1 MALSHEIPDYMIP
14 SYFVQLEHIP
24 LTSNGKV
31 DRKALP
37 SPQEHMQKGTEYMAP
52 QNAVEQAIVA
62 AWEAVLGVQKVST
75 SDHFLNSGAIRLNVF
90 KFPHDCFKQGIKWK

>member
-1 MALSHEIPDYMIP
+1 MIP

-52 QNAVEQAIVA
+52 QNAVEQAIVS
-62 AWEAVLGVQKVST
+62 AWKLCLVFKRLAHQIIS
-75 SDHFLNSGAIRLNVF
+75 LNSGAIRLNVF